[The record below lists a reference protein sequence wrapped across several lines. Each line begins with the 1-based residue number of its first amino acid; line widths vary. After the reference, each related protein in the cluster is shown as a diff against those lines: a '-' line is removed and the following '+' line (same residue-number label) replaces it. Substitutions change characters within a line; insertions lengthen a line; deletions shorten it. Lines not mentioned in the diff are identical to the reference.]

1 MAHGSKSSRNKATTA
16 TGRVVRVVQI
26 RRRSVRRILG
36 PAAIAQ
42 QKLSDEREQ
51 RLRYEGTSVY
61 SSHTP
66 LGNKAFLFVEL
77 NTEEQRALQAL
88 RDIPEEAGP
97 SDDWEMA
104 GEVLAGNLPIDVSH
118 AGGEFEAIRNLEKDL
133 RQEQKYVHSYLITFP
148 D

>member
-26 RRRSVRRILG
+26 RRRSVRQILG

-88 RDIPEEAGP
+88 RDIPEEAGLQMIGR
-97 SDDWEMA
+97 WR
-104 GEVLAGNLPIDVSH
+104 VKFWLATSLSMSAMQGVN
-118 AGGEFEAIRNLEKDL
+118 L
-133 RQEQKYVHSYLITFP
+133 RQSGIWRKI
-148 D
+148 

>member
-16 TGRVVRVVQI
+16 TGRVIRVVQI

-42 QKLSDEREQ
+42 QKLSNEREQ

-88 RDIPEEAGP
+88 RDIPEEAGLQMIGR
-97 SDDWEMA
+97 WR
-104 GEVLAGNLPIDVSH
+104 VKFWLATSLSMSAMQGVN
-118 AGGEFEAIRNLEKDL
+118 L
-133 RQEQKYVHSYLITFP
+133 RQSGIWRKI
-148 D
+148 